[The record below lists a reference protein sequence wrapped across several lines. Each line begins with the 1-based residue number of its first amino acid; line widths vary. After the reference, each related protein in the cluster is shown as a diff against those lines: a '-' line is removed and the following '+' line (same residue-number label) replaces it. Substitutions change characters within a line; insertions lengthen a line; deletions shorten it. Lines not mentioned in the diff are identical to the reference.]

1 MIYKIPAYILSYLVF
16 TTSWDGRESSATL
29 KMRKIMTK
37 AVWDSLYMVSELVRE
52 FCQEPELVQ
61 HFKKIMS
68 KGSEQTFK
76 ICKWSKHVN
85 RCSTSLVIREM
96 QIRTTRTW
104 HLIPTGMNSRVKN
117 SDNSKCWRG
126 RGETESPYA
135 TGGSIKRCSH
145 LVVLSHVQLFVT
157 PWTVAL
163 QAPLSVK
170 FARREYRSGFPWCSH
185 LGIQPSSSSND

>member
-1 MIYKIPAYILSYLVF
+1 MSHLFLIYKIPAYILSYLVF
-16 TTSWDGRESSATL
+16 TTSWDGKESSATL

-37 AVWDSLYMVSELVRE
+37 EVWDSLYMVSELVTE
-52 FCQEPELVQ
+52 FCQEPELVP

-76 ICKWSKHVN
+76 ICKWSKHMN

-104 HLIPTGMNSRVKN
+104 HLIPTGMNSWVKN

-126 RGETESPYA
+126 HGETETSTLLVGTQHGAAPW
-135 TGGSIKRCSH
+135 SCSG
-145 LVVLSHVQLFVT
+145 T
-157 PWTVAL
+157 
-163 QAPLSVK
+163 
-170 FARREYRSGFPWCSH
+170 
-185 LGIQPSSSSND
+185 SNSLWLRGL